1 MLSSAELT
9 PMGNVEA
16 RALENARELDA
27 IFQTTLTAVYLGE
40 AVFDKSH
47 QVVDMR
53 FLRVNQTF
61 TSITG
66 WSENDLLTKSLLT
79 ISPDTL
85 HTQFLRQLN
94 HVLTTGEAIQ
104 DTLHYPHLGRWFE
117 FSMARMDVNKVT
129 VSFFEVTTLKRKE
142 AELEQTIE

>member
-53 FLRVNQTF
+53 FGL
-61 TSITG
+61 
-66 WSENDLLTKSLLT
+66 
-79 ISPDTL
+79 
-85 HTQFLRQLN
+85 
-94 HVLTTGEAIQ
+94 TGEDELKLSVIAR
-104 DTLHYPHLGRWFE
+104 HLGMSQSLTSHVYQRALCKMQRAAGVQVDE
-117 FSMARMDVNKVT
+117 
-129 VSFFEVTTLKRKE
+129 E
-142 AELEQTIE
+142 ALAS